1 MCIYKITNKINN
13 KVYIGQTTK
22 TVEERWKR
30 HCNDALSG
38 RLKTKFASAIRKYGV
53 ESFQVEKI
61 DTAKTKNELNKK
73 EAYWISFYNSVYN
86 GYNST
91 DGGENT
97 NTYRHKT
104 EEEMDTIKEKIRLTK
119 TGRLNP
125 HAQKIKCKNVYTYE
139 ELVFDTFVDCVKH
152 FNESNHSFITRRV
165 LHKTKYLYKKEWLI
179 SYFDEEYIQDY
190 SIEKQINRRKEI
202 IVEDLDAHK
211 SICFSSF
218 ANAERY
224 FDLPLKTL
232 SGKAY
237 LKGNDF
243 VIRSKY
249 HVIILN

>member
-30 HCNDALSG
+30 H
-38 RLKTKFASAIRKYGV
+38 
-53 ESFQVEKI
+53 
-61 DTAKTKNELNKK
+61 
-73 EAYWISFYNSVYN
+73 
-86 GYNST
+86 
-91 DGGENT
+91 
-97 NTYRHKT
+97 
-104 EEEMDTIKEKIRLTK
+104 
-119 TGRLNP
+119 
-125 HAQKIKCKNVYTYE
+125 
-139 ELVFDTFVDCVKH
+139 
-152 FNESNHSFITRRV
+152 
-165 LHKTKYLYKKEWLI
+165 
-179 SYFDEEYIQDY
+179 